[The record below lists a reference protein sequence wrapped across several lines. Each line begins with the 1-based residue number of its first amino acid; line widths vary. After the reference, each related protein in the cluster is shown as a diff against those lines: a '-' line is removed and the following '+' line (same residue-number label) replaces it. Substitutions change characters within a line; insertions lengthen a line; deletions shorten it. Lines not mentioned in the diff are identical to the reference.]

1 MRHWA
6 LQEIIQI
13 RIIEI
18 QNSMIEEA
26 KEEVRTTIKILVA
39 NQSPIMAS
47 ALAALLDSHQNFE
60 VVATTTNCTECCASA
75 SAATPDI
82 IICDLLSANHAKR
95 SSLACLR
102 NCLPDDVPTMVIT
115 DKDHDQ
121 HILQIMG
128 CNVKGLMTSDTTPA
142 SLFEAVRI
150 VASGGCCMDESI
162 QGKLLSMLGT
172 RDIDNTDAD
181 LLNERERAILELMGN
196 GLTNEQI
203 GEAVF
208 LSKSS
213 VKYHNK
219 AIFRKLGVSNRAG
232 AVKVATRE
240 GLIA

>member
-1 MRHWA
+1 MI
-6 LQEIIQI
+6 QEV
-13 RIIEI
+13 
-18 QNSMIEEA
+18 N
-26 KEEVRTTIKILVA
+26 EEVPTTIRILVA
-39 NQSPIMAS
+39 NQSPIWAS
-47 ALAALLDSHQNFE
+47 ALTALFDSHRSFE
-60 VVATTTNCTECCASA
+60 VVATATNCTMCCASV

-82 IICDLLSANHAKR
+82 IICDLISTNHAKR
-95 SSLACLR
+95 SSLTCLR

-128 CNVKGLMTSDTTPA
+128 CNVQGLLTSDTTPA

-150 VASGGCCMDESI
+150 VANGGCFMEESI

-172 RDIDNTDAD
+172 RDFDNTDAD
-181 LLNERERAILELMGN
+181 ALNEREREILELMGK

-203 GEAVF
+203 AGAIF

-232 AVKVATRE
+232 AVKIATRE

>member
-1 MRHWA
+1 MI
-6 LQEIIQI
+6 QEV
-13 RIIEI
+13 
-18 QNSMIEEA
+18 N
-26 KEEVRTTIKILVA
+26 EEVPTTIRILVA
-39 NQSPIMAS
+39 NQSPILAS
-47 ALAALLDSHQNFE
+47 ALTALIDSHRSFE
-60 VVATTTNCTECCASA
+60 VVARATNCTKCCASV
-75 SAATPDI
+75 SAATPDV
-82 IICDLLSANHAKR
+82 IICDLISTDHAKR
-95 SSLACLR
+95 SPLACLR

-115 DKDHDQ
+115 DKADDQ

-128 CNVKGLMTSDTTPA
+128 CNVQGLLTFDTTPA

-150 VASGGCCMDESI
+150 VASGGCFMEESI

-172 RDIDNTDAD
+172 REIDDADAD
-181 LLNERERAILELMGN
+181 LLNERERQILELMGK

-219 AIFRKLGVSNRAG
+219 AIFKKLGVSNRAG